1 MVLSQDFREFLE
13 LLNEKRVEYLVVGGY
28 AVVVHGYPRLTGD
41 IDIWVRPTLEN
52 GRRVVSILREFG
64 FGGLSITGS
73 DFLAPDR
80 IIELG
85 YPPVRIDLMTS
96 IGTDKFES
104 CFDRRKVVNVDGVSI
119 NFIGFEDLKRSKRV
133 AGRPRDIDDLTN
145 LTKIKKPRRKK
156 T

>member
-1 MVLSQDFREFLE
+1 MVLSPDFREFLE
-13 LLNEKRVEYLVVGGY
+13 LLNEKEVEYLVVGGY

-52 GRRVVSILREFG
+52 GRRVVSVLKEFG
-64 FGGLSITGS
+64 FGGLDISES
-73 DFLAPDR
+73 DFLVSER
-80 IIELG
+80 IIQLG

-104 CFDRRKVVNVDGVSI
+104 CFDRGKVVDVDGVSI
-119 NFIGFEDLKRSKRV
+119 NFIGFEDLKRSKKV

-145 LTKIKKPRRKK
+145 LTKIKKPGRRKK
-156 T
+156 